1 MALHRHRGATAW
13 SLQKRSWSLQKRWID
28 MNTPAS
34 MNLDER
40 NARGRRARSVRTA
53 RLAAVLS
60 R

>member
-1 MALHRHRGATAW
+1 MALHRHRGATA
-13 SLQKRSWSLQKRWID
+13 WSLQKRWID

-40 NARGRRARSVRTA
+40 NARGRRERPVRIA